1 MVELG
6 EDQGHDSL
14 MGVMEALLPSSTK
27 RPAEIQGEMPS
38 KQARGKGKGAKK
50 GVEASAKEAQHS
62 EMNRLMA
69 RLLISIEDSLNTVML
84 EMEFMLF
91 TQVNGQGSL
100 GETAVK
106 ISAEWHQ
113 QMENKDP
120 SRHPLRMVM
129 FTMFVKELE
138 LRMRKTLDA
147 TETGNQ
153 IRKEF
158 MDKGLMSADGQGWNY
173 MRWDADQAKL
183 IPTSEAP
190 LPVNEAIRLVAL
202 VQELAQQPNMILR
215 FCALRALAKTD
226 TSAKSATK
234 SNIVPWKLTI
244 AMRAPRA
251 QELHQA
257 LQTLS
262 RNSIMQLIL
271 ARLRPATLQRS
282 PLAKTLAKYAFK
294 TG

>member
-1 MVELG
+1 M
-6 EDQGHDSL
+6 
-14 MGVMEALLPSSTK
+14 
-27 RPAEIQGEMPS
+27 
-38 KQARGKGKGAKK
+38 
-50 GVEASAKEAQHS
+50 EASAKEAQHS

-113 QMENKDP
+113 HMENKDP
-120 SRHPLRMVM
+120 SRHPLRMIM
-129 FTMFVKELE
+129 FTMFVRELE

-147 TETGNQ
+147 TETSNQ
-153 IRKEF
+153 LRKEL
-158 MDKGLMSADGQGWNY
+158 MDKGHKGLMSADGQGWNY
-173 MRWDADQAKL
+173 VRWDADQAKL
-183 IPTSEAP
+183 IPASEAP

-215 FCALRALAKTD
+215 FCALRALAKTG

-251 QELHQA
+251 LELHQA

-271 ARLRPATLQRS
+271 ARLRPATFQRS